1 MNNTEFDINTA
12 DLSASMILEAS
23 AGTGKTY
30 SLEHLIVRYILEAG
44 ISVKEILVVTFTEK
58 AASELK
64 KRIKALIRKELSDTD
79 ESAESGNE
87 AIFAEKTAAL
97 KKALYDFPEAPVFT
111 IHGFC
116 QHCLSS
122 FPVESGLPFDFKI
135 MESDAVYRETVLDYF
150 RSAEVDDEYISFRSG
165 KSSFDA
171 CIEYFVSLLKKDS
184 INDTAVIYPDNNLL
198 ENYKKNED

>member
-1 MNNTEFDINTA
+1 
-12 DLSASMILEAS
+12 
-23 AGTGKTY
+23 
-30 SLEHLIVRYILEAG
+30 
-44 ISVKEILVVTFTEK
+44 
-58 AASELK
+58 
-64 KRIKALIRKELSDTD
+64 
-79 ESAESGNE
+79 
-87 AIFAEKTAAL
+87 
-97 KKALYDFPEAPVFT
+97 
-111 IHGFC
+111 
-116 QHCLSS
+116 
-122 FPVESGLPFDFKI
+122 